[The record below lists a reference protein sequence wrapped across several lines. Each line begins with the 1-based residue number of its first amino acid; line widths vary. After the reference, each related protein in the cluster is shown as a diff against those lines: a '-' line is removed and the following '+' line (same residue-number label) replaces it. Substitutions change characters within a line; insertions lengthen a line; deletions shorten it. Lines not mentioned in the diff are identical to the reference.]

1 MSASEASSFEKILIE
16 SNDQKRSVDLRG
28 GIVSIDYYEDILSP
42 TVTAKVRVI
51 DTGNTAVDKEG
62 KIRRGLYSGLPLR
75 GGERIEIKIKDQGKT
90 NAEGKEKLGLDFS
103 SDNGVSLYVSSV
115 TQVLMET
122 QRESF
127 LLNLVSREAITN
139 ETSRVYKRYDSII
152 SETVKKILTDPLI
165 GLNVDKSKLN
175 DMVEPTKGTYNFLG
189 NLRKPFS
196 VLISLAS
203 KSIPNKSGGATAGYV
218 FFQTQDGFQFKSID
232 KLISEKPKAT
242 YIYKETNESSITENN
257 DFNILKYTVDKN
269 QDLIENLRMGSYS
282 FKRLTFNPNTFQ
294 FKQDIHSYTEKN
306 KSSKKDSMDHLGTEE
321 LKLPKLSDDS
331 KLTLDK
337 APTRV
342 LAQIVDIGATS
353 DISQKQNYEIDNY
366 LGQNIMRYN
375 LMNTQNLS
383 MTIPC
388 NTDLRAGDVI
398 ECRFPKISRDDGGEI
413 YDDVTSGNYMIK
425 ELCHHFEANR
435 SFTSMKLMRDTFGFY
450 GDKS

>member
-16 SNDQKRSVDLRG
+16 SNDQERSVDLRN

-42 TVTAKVRVI
+42 TITAKMRVI
-51 DTGNTAVDKEG
+51 DTGNTSIDK
-62 KIRRGLYSGLPLR
+62 KDTTRRGLYSGLPLR
-75 GGERIEIKIKDQGKT
+75 GGERIEIKIKDQGKA

-103 SDNGVSLYVSSV
+103 SDKKVSLYVSSV

-139 ETSRVYKRYDSII
+139 ETSRVYKRYDNII

-242 YIYKETNESSITENN
+242 YIYKETNDSSITENN
-257 DFNILKYTVDKN
+257 DFKILKYTVDKN

-294 FKQDIHSYTEKN
+294 FKQDTHSYTEKN
-306 KSSKKDSMDHLGTEE
+306 QSSKKDSMNHLGTEE

-337 APTRV
+337 TPTRV
-342 LAQIVDIGATS
+342 LAQVVDIGATS
-353 DISQKQNYEIDNY
+353 EISQKPNYEIDNY

-398 ECRFPKISRDDGGEI
+398 ECRFPNVSRDDDGEI
-413 YDDVTSGNYMIK
+413 YDDSTSGNYMIK
-425 ELCHHFEANR
+425 ELCHHFESKR
-435 SFTSMKLMRDTFGFY
+435 SFTSLKLVRDTFGFY
-450 GDKS
+450 GGES